1 MGRNGPKVDQNQSKI
16 TQNKPFL
23 PQYRP
28 DMVIIRSHMASIPM
42 SLSHTTYT
50 SHIQCHM
57 VSDGPKIASNQW
69 FLGDI
74 SPPQKYLKRKPYY
87 SLFERNFETEQ
98 IFAMEGSRR
107 VLVDS
112 IKKTTKFIKAYLR
125 SFKAKILQVS
135 KFLSNN
141 R

>member
-1 MGRNGPKVDQNQSKI
+1 MSYGLRRAQSSLKSMG
-16 TQNKPFL
+16 
-23 PQYRP
+23 
-28 DMVIIRSHMASIPM
+28 
-42 SLSHTTYT
+42 
-50 SHIQCHM
+50 
-57 VSDGPKIASNQW
+57 
-69 FLGDI
+69 LGDI

-98 IFAMEGSRR
+98 IFAMEGLRR